1 MNEYDLQVA
10 KALEMARA
18 KAGLSQEKLAKRLGI
33 SKPTVASRERGTSP
47 VTLADIINW
56 CVACSIPA
64 RRCMDACIYPGLLDY
79 LQEDISTAEKRQ
91 ILHAAVDE
99 MSNYEVNGWLY
110 LYYGDHGSDP
120 MGVLTEVLANLHT
133 PLRDRVS
140 IVNAIIGHYEMTQST
155 KTDPDPNGIQPVMDV
170 VRQARDCGQK
180 AALQGVDAYSVKNM
194 EDTRDAKKKN
204 ETL

>member
-1 MNEYDLQVA
+1 MNEYGLQVA
-10 KALEMARA
+10 KALEKTRT
-18 KAGLSQEKLAKRLGI
+18 KAGLSQERLAKLLGI

-64 RRCMDACIYPGLLDY
+64 RRCLDACIYPGLLDY
-79 LQEDISTAEKRQ
+79 LQEDISTEEKRQ

-99 MSNYEVNGWLY
+99 MSNYKVDGWLY

-120 MGVLTEVLANLHT
+120 MAVLTEVLANLHT

-140 IVNAIIGHYEMTQST
+140 IVNAIIGHYEMAQST
-155 KTDPDPNGIQPVMDV
+155 KTDPDPNGTQPVMDV
-170 VRQARDCGQK
+170 VRQARDCGT
-180 AALQGVDAYSVKNM
+180 AAAKNLDDAYSMM
-194 EDTRDAKKKN
+194 EVQRNAKK
-204 ETL
+204 

>member
-10 KALEMARA
+10 KALEMART

-47 VTLADIINW
+47 VTLPEIFKW
-56 CVACSIPA
+56 CVACRIPA

-79 LQEDISTAEKRQ
+79 LQEDISTEEKRQ

-99 MSNYEVNGWLY
+99 MSNYEVDGWLY

-120 MGVLTEVLANLHT
+120 MAVLTEVLANLHT

-140 IVNAIIGHYEMTQST
+140 IVNAIIVHYEMAQST
-155 KTDPDPNGIQPVMDV
+155 KTDPDPNGTQPVMDV
-170 VRQARDCGQK
+170 VRQARDCGT
-180 AALQGVDAYSVKNM
+180 AAAKNLDDAYSMM
-194 EDTRDAKKKN
+194 EVQRNAKK
-204 ETL
+204 

>member
-1 MNEYDLQVA
+1 M
-10 KALEMARA
+10 
-18 KAGLSQEKLAKRLGI
+18 
-33 SKPTVASRERGTSP
+33 
-47 VTLADIINW
+47 TLADIINW

-99 MSNYEVNGWLY
+99 MSNYEVDGWLY

-140 IVNAIIGHYEMTQST
+140 IVNAIIGHYEMAQST

-170 VRQARDCGQK
+170 VRQARDCGT
-180 AALQGVDAYSVKNM
+180 AAAKNLEEAYSVGEVQRN
-194 EDTRDAKKKN
+194 AKK
-204 ETL
+204 

>member
-10 KALEMARA
+10 KALEMART

-99 MSNYEVNGWLY
+99 MSNYEVDGWLY

-133 PLRDRVS
+133 TLSNRVAVCSTIGTNYVLDRA
-140 IVNAIIGHYEMTQST
+140 NNR
-155 KTDPDPNGIQPVMDV
+155 DPDPNGTQPHMPIMY
-170 VRQARDCGQK
+170 QARDCGQN
-180 AALQGVDAYSVKNM
+180 AALQGVDAYSVKIM
-194 EDTRDAKKKN
+194 EDTRDAKK
-204 ETL
+204 

>member
-1 MNEYDLQVA
+1 MNEYGLQVA
-10 KALEMARA
+10 KALEKTRT
-18 KAGLSQEKLAKRLGI
+18 KAGLSQERLAKLLGI

-64 RRCMDACIYPGLLDY
+64 RRCLDACIYPGLLDY
-79 LQEDISTAEKRQ
+79 LQEDISTEEKRQ

-99 MSNYEVNGWLY
+99 MSNYEVDGWLY

-120 MGVLTEVLANLHT
+120 MAVLTEVLANLHT

-140 IVNAIIGHYEMTQST
+140 IVNAIIGHYEMAQST
-155 KTDPDPNGIQPVMDV
+155 KTDPDPNGTQPVMDV
-170 VRQARDCGQK
+170 VRQARDCGT
-180 AALQGVDAYSVKNM
+180 AAAKNLDDAYSMM
-194 EDTRDAKKKN
+194 EVQRNAKK
-204 ETL
+204 

>member
-10 KALEMARA
+10 KALEMART

-99 MSNYEVNGWLY
+99 MSNYEVDGWLY

-194 EDTRDAKKKN
+194 EDTRDAKK
-204 ETL
+204 

>member
-56 CVACSIPA
+56 CVACSVPA

-99 MSNYEVNGWLY
+99 MSNYEVDGWLY

-133 PLRDRVS
+133 TLANRVAVCSTIATNYELDHANDR
-140 IVNAIIGHYEMTQST
+140 
-155 KTDPDPNGIQPVMDV
+155 DPDPNGIQPIMSIMY
-170 VRQARDCGQK
+170 QARDCGTE
-180 AALQGVDAYSVKNM
+180 AARRGDDAYSVRDVN
-194 EDTRDAKKKN
+194 RDAEKK
-204 ETL
+204 

>member
-79 LQEDISTAEKRQ
+79 LQEDISTEEKRQ

-99 MSNYEVNGWLY
+99 MSNYEVDGWLY

-133 PLRDRVS
+133 PLRDRVT
-140 IVNAIIGHYEMTQST
+140 IVNAIIGHYEMAKST
-155 KTDPDPNGIQPVMDV
+155 KTDPDPNGTQPVMDV

-194 EDTRDAKKKN
+194 EDTRDAKK
-204 ETL
+204 

>member
-18 KAGLSQEKLAKRLGI
+18 KAGLSQEKLAKQLGI

-56 CVACSIPA
+56 CVACSVPA

-79 LQEDISTAEKRQ
+79 LQEDISTEEKRQ

-99 MSNYEVNGWLY
+99 MSNYEVDGWLY

-140 IVNAIIGHYEMTQST
+140 IVNAIIGCALLMSRAWST
-155 KTDPDPNGIQPVMDV
+155 GRAGRSGSSNLTGLAGLTVRFVRAVHCIPPIIQPSDN
-170 VRQARDCGQK
+170 
-180 AALQGVDAYSVKNM
+180 SP
-194 EDTRDAKKKN
+194 T
-204 ETL
+204 

>member
-1 MNEYDLQVA
+1 
-10 KALEMARA
+10 
-18 KAGLSQEKLAKRLGI
+18 
-33 SKPTVASRERGTSP
+33 
-47 VTLADIINW
+47 
-56 CVACSIPA
+56 
-64 RRCMDACIYPGLLDY
+64 MDACIYPGLLDY
-79 LQEDISTAEKRQ
+79 LQEDISTEEKRQ

-99 MSNYEVNGWLY
+99 MSNYEVDGWLY

-140 IVNAIIGHYEMTQST
+140 IVNAIIGHYEMAQST
-155 KTDPDPNGIQPVMDV
+155 KTDPDPNGTQPVMDV

-194 EDTRDAKKKN
+194 EDTRDAKK
-204 ETL
+204 

>member
-33 SKPTVASRERGTSP
+33 SKPTVASRERGPSP

-99 MSNYEVNGWLY
+99 MSNYEVDGWLY

-155 KTDPDPNGIQPVMDV
+155 KTDPDPNGTQPVMDV

-194 EDTRDAKKKN
+194 EDTRDAKK
-204 ETL
+204 

>member
-99 MSNYEVNGWLY
+99 MSNYEVDGWLY

-155 KTDPDPNGIQPVMDV
+155 KTDPDPNGTQPVMDV

-194 EDTRDAKKKN
+194 EDTRDAKK
-204 ETL
+204 

>member
-79 LQEDISTAEKRQ
+79 LQEDISTEEKRQ

-99 MSNYEVNGWLY
+99 MSNYEVDGWLY

-155 KTDPDPNGIQPVMDV
+155 KTDPDPNGTQPIMDV

-194 EDTRDAKKKN
+194 EDTRDAKK
-204 ETL
+204 

>member
-1 MNEYDLQVA
+1 
-10 KALEMARA
+10 
-18 KAGLSQEKLAKRLGI
+18 
-33 SKPTVASRERGTSP
+33 
-47 VTLADIINW
+47 
-56 CVACSIPA
+56 
-64 RRCMDACIYPGLLDY
+64 MDACIYPGLLDY
-79 LQEDISTAEKRQ
+79 LQEDISTEEKRQ

-99 MSNYEVNGWLY
+99 MSNYEVDGWLY

-155 KTDPDPNGIQPVMDV
+155 KTDPDPNGTQPVMDV

-180 AALQGVDAYSVKNM
+180 AALQGVDVYSVKNM
-194 EDTRDAKKKN
+194 EDTRDAKK
-204 ETL
+204 

>member
-18 KAGLSQEKLAKRLGI
+18 KSGLSQEKLAKRLGI

-79 LQEDISTAEKRQ
+79 LQEDISTEEKRQ

-99 MSNYEVNGWLY
+99 MSNYEVDGWLY

-155 KTDPDPNGIQPVMDV
+155 KTDPDPNGTQPVMDV

-194 EDTRDAKKKN
+194 EDTRDAKK
-204 ETL
+204 

>member
-79 LQEDISTAEKRQ
+79 LQEDISTTEKRQ

-99 MSNYEVNGWLY
+99 MSNYEVDGWLY

-155 KTDPDPNGIQPVMDV
+155 KTDPDPNGTQPVMDV

-194 EDTRDAKKKN
+194 EDTRDAKK
-204 ETL
+204 